1 MSRSRGFANSSMEVM
16 PREMKC
22 GGETLQWV
30 VLLILALALTLA
42 HAQSEAPLKESE
54 SWSKMNALSVARPVT
69 ILIAVI
75 LLPISLTS
83 CGKSGSDGEKK
94 TTQKSED
101 DFLDKDAKPDERK
114 YLLAAKPFFVAVAN
128 RKYADAYALLSG
140 HAKARMSFNQFTPA
154 EEQATFQQYES
165 SPYMNVTAEQFAYL
179 MRYVEAAR
187 GTPRASKMLSVFS
200 TDPDVLNRRSKEQF
214 GAMDSMFA
222 IGAMPDWI
230 PANIRRASLRG
241 QIHTELSP
249 QELQNVAQR
258 EGISVEELKKDPD
271 FDPYFNLKVVL
282 VDEGGQLKVGY
293 FEFLP
298 PSIMD

>member
-1 MSRSRGFANSSMEVM
+1 M
-16 PREMKC
+16 
-22 GGETLQWV
+22 
-30 VLLILALALTLA
+30 
-42 HAQSEAPLKESE
+42 
-54 SWSKMNALSVARPVT
+54 SVACRVRT
-69 ILIAVI
+69 LIAAI
-75 LLPISLTS
+75 LLPVLLTS
-83 CGKSGSDGEKK
+83 CGKKTQGGKEK
-94 TTQKSED
+94 TAQKSED

-114 YLLAAKPFFVAVAN
+114 YLLAAKPFFIAIAN
-128 RKYADAYALLSG
+128 RKYPDAYALLST
-140 HAKARMSFNQFTPA
+140 HARARMSFNQFTPA

-165 SPYMNVTAEQFAYL
+165 EPYTNVTAGQFAYL
-179 MRYVEAAR
+179 MQYVEAAR
-187 GTPRASKMLSVFS
+187 GAPRAAKMLSVFS

-249 QELQNVAQR
+249 QELEKVAQQQ
-258 EGISVEELKKDPD
+258 GISVEELKKDED
-271 FDPYFNLKVVL
+271 FDPYLNLKAVL
-282 VDEGGQLKVGY
+282 VEEGGQLRVGY